1 MHYRILFILIF
12 TLLGSTRVNG
22 NHREE
27 FQGSRL
33 DFNFNSSETITSI
46 SVNFETTS
54 ESRCFLLFPHLTNS
68 CETELT
74 YGYNLMDILQNSASH
89 YQRLGEIKN
98 LILPR
103 MLEIQF
109 AHLTAKERRF
119 LWRKL
124 KRINVR
130 LQEYKCHMKSQKKS
144 WIQTKTGT
152 TKGLKELGNKDDRLI
167 IESELLK
174 AGIESNPGP
183 SSEMTSK
190 MPRYQKWSRELSQW
204 LLPYVKRCE
213 TTLTLGYNFYFP
225 F

>member
-1 MHYRILFILIF
+1 MQYRILFILLF

-22 NHREE
+22 NHKEE

-33 DFNFNSSETITSI
+33 DFNYNASEDITSL

-54 ESRCFLLFPHLTNS
+54 ESRCFLPFPHLTNS
-68 CETELT
+68 CQTELT
-74 YGYNLMDILQNSASH
+74 YGYNLTDILQNSASH

-98 LILPR
+98 LILRR

-119 LWRKL
+119 LWPKF

-130 LQEYKCHMKSQKKS
+130 LQKYKCHMKSQKKS
-144 WIQTKTGT
+144 WIQTGT
-152 TKGLKELGNKDDRLI
+152 AKGLKELGNKDDRLI

-183 SSEMTSK
+183 SSDMTSK
-190 MPRYQKWSRELSQW
+190 MPRYQKWNRELSQW

-213 TTLTLGYNFYFP
+213 STLTSMV
-225 F
+225 